1 MKNIK
6 CNVVML
12 TTENPSEI
20 ALDIKNKWLYKGHKL
35 SYNHQH
41 LYITSSDEIKEGD
54 YIYNIDTQSVL
65 TTPQKS
71 DFELKVIN
79 SKDHIKKI
87 IASTNTE
94 LYKEKIDKI
103 DLNFIEEY
111 ITEYNKGNIIKE
123 VNVEYDSILQ
133 FENNSGMFNKQLPN
147 VDKPKLHSDG
157 TIIIHRLQEIFTKE
171 DMEKSYNAGFKDKF
185 DFETWLNKNY

>member
-54 YIYNIDTQSVL
+54 WVIREFDNTIIKVNSQS
-65 TTPQKS
+65 
-71 DFELKVIN
+71 
-79 SKDHIKKI
+79 DHKHYKHNKI

-94 LYKEKIDKI
+94 LIKDGVDKI
-103 DLNFIEEY
+103 GFSFIDDY
-111 ITEYNKGNIIKE
+111 IFEYNNGNILKK

-133 FENNSGMFNKQLPN
+133 FENNPEMYGTGMFNKQLPN
-147 VDKPKLHSDG
+147 VDKPKLRPDG
-157 TIIIHRLQEIFTKE
+157 TIIIHRLQEVYTKE
-171 DMEKSYNAGFKDKF
+171 DMKKSYNAGFKNRF
-185 DFETWLNKNY
+185 DFETWFDKNY